1 MTSDDKG
8 IEPKEVRTV
17 PVNIFG
23 HPYSLRS
30 DEDPSYVESLA
41 AYVDRHMRE
50 VADRT
55 RTADTLKIA
64 ILSALNIADELHRGR
79 AEAGDPAPDVRERAG
94 RIEALL
100 DGALSDRP

>member
-1 MTSDDKG
+1 MKRDDNG
-8 IEPKEVRTV
+8 IERTEVRTV
-17 PVNIFG
+17 PVSIFG

-79 AEAGDPAPDVRERAG
+79 VEAGDPAPGVTERAG

-100 DGALSDRP
+100 DAALSNRP